1 MKHRSIYTFEDHLKK
16 SLKDP
21 EFKKIWEDSEIEY
34 QLSCKIIEARL
45 IGKLS
50 QRDLAK
56 KVKTS
61 QAAISRIE
69 GMNGNPSLSL
79 LKRIAAALDTKLSI
93 SLVSQR
99 SS

>member
-1 MKHRSIYTFEDHLKK
+1 MNKQQIYTYQDDLQE

-21 EFKKIWEDSEIEY
+21 LFKKAWEESEPEYLLAKQLIE
-34 QLSCKIIEARL
+34 KRL
-45 IGKLS
+45 AKNLS

-69 GMNGNPSLSL
+69 SMRGNPSIHL
-79 LKRIAAALDTKLSI
+79 LKRVSIALDSKLNI
-93 SLVSQR
+93 HL
-99 SS
+99 